1 MTALG
6 GAFHS
11 LPFLISD
18 VNTALVVAGVVV
30 SLELGA
36 ISLIRKRFLAV
47 SLRTSLLQVALGGIL
62 IVAVGVLL
70 GSA

>member
-1 MTALG
+1 MTAFG

-11 LPFLISD
+11 LPFIISN
-18 VNTALVVAGVVV
+18 VNTALFVAGVVV
-30 SLELGA
+30 AVELTA
-36 ISLIRKRFLAV
+36 ISLIRKRFLGV
-47 SLRTSLLQVALGGIL
+47 SLGRSLLQVALGGML